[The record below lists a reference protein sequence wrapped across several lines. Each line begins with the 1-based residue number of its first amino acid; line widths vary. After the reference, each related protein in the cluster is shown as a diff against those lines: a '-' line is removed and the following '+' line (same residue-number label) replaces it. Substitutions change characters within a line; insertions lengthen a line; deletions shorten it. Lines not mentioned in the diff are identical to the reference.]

1 MIRPAYFVVQRING
15 GGEVP
20 AIFWDELPRQPI
32 RNLVYV
38 QRLDLFPNGA
48 ALVNAPLSQL
58 FEVYQFLK
66 ARGKLPPRWQPPPRK
81 NYTGPAKLKPGH
93 REYHARRFM
102 PDAPYEETIVSPRGE
117 AAGVGGPVQHSSA
130 SRSEAEAT

>member
-1 MIRPAYFVVQRING
+1 MTRPAYFVVQRING

-20 AIFWDELPRQPI
+20 AIFWDELPGQPI

-48 ALVNAPLSQL
+48 ALVNASLSQL
-58 FEVYQFLK
+58 FEVYKFLK

-81 NYTGPAKLKPGH
+81 TAAGPATAKAGH
-93 REYHARRFM
+93 REFHARRFM
-102 PDAPYEETIVSPRGE
+102 PDAP
-117 AAGVGGPVQHSSA
+117 
-130 SRSEAEAT
+130 EAT